1 MSTATEKYLNAIDR
15 HLKPLSALERADIVK
30 EIQSSMQEME
40 QEGLSEQEIL
50 KRLGEPKKLAKA
62 YLGDLLTKSR
72 GFSWNRFLII
82 CAFYSLVGVTGLI
95 LIPTLAV
102 IAPVFMLCGLLCPVL
117 GIIKL
122 ADFLLPV
129 HIPYSEYIMFQF
141 GSVTAGPVPV
151 FFLCILTGILL
162 YLLGYGSWK
171 LLVGYCKKVSSTRRG
186 LSA

>member
-1 MSTATEKYLNAIDR
+1 MSTSTEKYLNAIDK

-30 EIQSSMQEME
+30 EIQSSMLEME
-40 QEGLSEQEIL
+40 QELSEQEIL

-82 CAFYSLVGVTGLI
+82 CAFYSLVGFSGLI

-102 IAPVFMLCGLLCPVL
+102 IAPVFMLCGILCPVL

-129 HIPYSEYIMFQF
+129 HIPYAEYIMFQF
-141 GSVTAGPVPV
+141 GNASAGPVLV
-151 FFLCILTGILL
+151 FFLCILTGLLL

-171 LLVGYCKKVSSTRRG
+171 LLVFYCKKVGSTKRG
-186 LSA
+186 LAV

>member
-1 MSTATEKYLNAIDR
+1 MSTPTEKYLNAIDK

-30 EIQSSMQEME
+30 EIQSSILEMK

-50 KRLGEPKKLAKA
+50 GRLGEPKKLAKA

-72 GFSWNRFLII
+72 GFSWDRFLII
-82 CAFYSLVGVTGLI
+82 CAFYSLVGFSGLV

-102 IAPVFMLCGLLCPVL
+102 IAPAFMLCGILCPVL

-141 GSVTAGPVPV
+141 GDTAAGPILV

-162 YLLGYGSWK
+162 CLLGYGSWK
-171 LLVGYCKKVSSTRRG
+171 LLVLYCKKVGSTKRG
-186 LSA
+186 LAA